1 MIRQR
6 CVRVRAE
13 SNGTP
18 RFVKMFPALLGPV
31 AKKRNETIKENIN
44 KIVAI
49 GTAEV
54 KEAYELAL
62 ELDEAHKK
70 ALKIKSKKEEP
81 ESAPVSDTEESI
93 FTQNDS

>member
-1 MIRQR
+1 MIRQH

-70 ALKIKSKKEEP
+70 ALKIKKDDP
-81 ESAPVSDTEESI
+81 PMSDEEESI
-93 FTQNDS
+93 FTQKDS